1 MEFDVFIN
9 FKNFFKYEY
18 IKFNFFNLKYLYFK
32 MICIKLK
39 LFCLKY
45 IYLYMIVKY
54 CMVIINGFY
63 MYILIREY
71 RV

>member
-1 MEFDVFIN
+1 MNILSLNEL
-9 FKNFFKYEY
+9 ELLW
-18 IKFNFFNLKYLYFK
+18 NFFNLKYLYFK